1 LHYDRHSYVRAIAR
15 ARKKAGV
22 PHWHPHQLKH
32 SCGTDVRKRYG
43 LEASRTFMGHT
54 KLPTAEIYAE
64 KDMELI
70 EKIALEM
77 G

>member
-1 LHYDRHSYVRAIAR
+1 MA
-15 ARKKAGV
+15 
-22 PHWHPHQLKH
+22 LKH

-43 LEASRTFMGHT
+43 VEAARAFMGHT
-54 KLPTAEIYAE
+54 KLSTAEIYAE
-64 KDMELI
+64 KDMELV